1 MIFFSSLEGRGNDGC
16 DEPEETQDLVV
27 KKCIALLPF
36 LSFFISED
44 KRIGFDYRSFLK
56 YEPILH
62 SSFSRAFFITYET
75 GQEKK

>member
-1 MIFFSSLEGRGNDGC
+1 MVAMR
-16 DEPEETQDLVV
+16 EETQDLVV

-56 YEPILH
+56 YEPLLH
-62 SSFSRAFFITYET
+62 SSFSRAFHHVGNRT
-75 GQEKK
+75 GKK